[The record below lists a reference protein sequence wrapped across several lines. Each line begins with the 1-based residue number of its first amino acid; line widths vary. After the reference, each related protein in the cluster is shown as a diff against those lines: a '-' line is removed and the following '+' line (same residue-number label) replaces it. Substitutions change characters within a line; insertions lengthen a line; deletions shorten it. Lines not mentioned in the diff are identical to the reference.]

1 VTFRNGRLTAF
12 LNPPSHA
19 CAHNSLMGFGGV
31 LRLAAALVAALG
43 AASLPAAAGGAS
55 SQHAAA
61 VGEPMFARSL
71 DSRITVLD
79 ERRLAQSALAWRGG
93 PITTS
98 TGEVVNVLVSDTFTP
113 EQAAP
118 ETWAEFLVG
127 LVHGPELA
135 SLTMHVAPIAEVRR
149 LCGLGA
155 LGCYSRNEAVA
166 IGEVLPDG
174 TTAEEVVRHEY
185 GHHIALYRSNAP
197 WRAIDWGPKRWASAA
212 NICARVARGEASPGD
227 ENENYTQNPGEAW
240 AEVYRLMD
248 ERKDGIL
255 TGTWQVVAPSFYPDD
270 TALQA
275 AEQDVV
281 SPWTAGQTI
290 VKRKQL
296 TRKGQT
302 WWIPLSTPLDGSLS
316 VRITMPKG
324 GQYELALLG
333 SNRRTVL
340 RRGVWSGQRARTIS
354 TNVCGQRA
362 PYVRVT
368 QKGTLGQ
375 VTVSVAKP

>member
-1 VTFRNGRLTAF
+1 
-12 LNPPSHA
+12 
-19 CAHNSLMGFGGV
+19 MGFGGV
-31 LRLAAALVAALG
+31 LRLAAALVSALG
-43 AASLPAAAGGAS
+43 AASVPAAAGGDS
-55 SQHAAA
+55 SQHAAPA
-61 VGEPMFARSL
+61 REPMLARSL

-93 PITTS
+93 PIATS
-98 TGEVVNVLVSDTFTP
+98 TGEVVTVLVSDTFTP

-155 LGCYSRNEAVA
+155 LGCYTRNEAVA

-227 ENENYTQNPGEAW
+227 EDENYTQNPGEAW

-255 TGTWQVVAPSFYPDD
+255 TGTWQVVGPSFYPDEA
-270 TALQA
+270 ALQA
-275 AEQDVV
+275 AEQDVA

-290 VKRKQL
+290 VKRKQ
-296 TRKGQT
+296 
-302 WWIPLSTPLDGSLS
+302 LSTPLDGSLS

-324 GQYELALLG
+324 GRYELALVG

-340 RRGVWSGQRARTIS
+340 RRGVWSGQRAKTIS
-354 TNVCGQRA
+354 TSVCGQRA

-368 QKGTLGQ
+368 QKGMLGQ